1 MTPQNALS
9 LAAPPGA
16 ASDSMYAFG
25 YGILRRFGQENASTA
40 IPLDVKTPKGDG
52 ALAAS
57 CQRGYETRTRLRGGC
72 GEAGR
77 PT

>member
-1 MTPQNALS
+1 MTPQNALP

-25 YGILRRFGQENASTA
+25 YGILRRLGQENASTA

-57 CQRGYETRTRLRGGC
+57 CRRDSYSAAGGC